1 MMIKIDFK
9 SPSEPMLFFKSF
21 YDKAIVEGE
30 KFPEA
35 CAISSIDKFSSEVD
49 SRFVNIKYVFDD
61 SLVFFSN
68 YDSPKSIQ
76 FQSHNIVSA
85 LFFWSSIYVQIR
97 MKAKIIKTDE
107 AFSDEHFYKR
117 SDSKNILAI
126 VSEQSKEIDSY
137 QSIVKKYENFK
148 NMGNKITRPK
158 NWGGYKI
165 KPFYIEFWKGHDSR
179 INKRE
184 VFYMESNHDWRKKIL
199 QP

>member
-1 MMIKIDFK
+1 MIRFEYLDKSTPYKKFKYFYNRASLKSEKNID
-9 SPSEPMLFFKSF
+9 
-21 YDKAIVEGE
+21 A
-30 KFPEA
+30 A
-35 CAISSIDKFSSEVD
+35 CISSFNTSNKEIT

-68 YDSPKSIQ
+68 YDSPKGIQ
-76 FQSHNIVSA
+76 FQSHNTVSA

-148 NMGNKITRPK
+148 NMDNKITRPK